1 MSGLCGSPVL
11 VCHTIII
18 SVCTYVRM
26 CVTCCVCVVCVYVCV
41 SVKYDHVTDALPV
54 SLRAC
59 YLDGRLAPPRPG
71 APAEPRPCAGNPGT
85 QILVEDLFYNMP
97 TRRRALRSASEE
109 FGKIADV
116 IGK

>member
-1 MSGLCGSPVL
+1 M
-11 VCHTIII
+11 
-18 SVCTYVRM
+18 
-26 CVTCCVCVVCVYVCV
+26 YVCM
-41 SVKYDHVTDALPV
+41 SVNCGYDAKTCSRYVF
-54 SLRAC
+54 RAC
-59 YLDGRLAPPRPG
+59 YLDGRLAPPQPG
-71 APAEPRPCAGNPGT
+71 ASVEPRPCAGNPGT

>member
-1 MSGLCGSPVL
+1 MCVCVCVCDVLCVW
-11 VCHTIII
+11 
-18 SVCTYVRM
+18 
-26 CVTCCVCVVCVYVCV
+26 CVTCCVCVVCDVLCVYVCV
-41 SVKYDHVTDALPV
+41 SVKYDHDPDALPV

-85 QILVEDLFYNMP
+85 QILAEDLFYNMP